1 MQGYKKIMIS
11 RDEVIP
17 TAQRMRGE
25 GRQLVMIHGYLDGE
39 GNNVI
44 SYDYGVGSCVESYN
58 VVGEVE
64 LPSIAS
70 LYAAAAE
77 WPERELHE
85 LMEITFTGL
94 DTSNRLFLPDSMTD
108 GQGHIIV
115 TPMGELR
122 EKNLK

>member
-1 MQGYKKIMIS
+1 MQEFKKMIIS

-25 GRQLVMIHGYLDGE
+25 GRQLVMIHGHLDGE
-39 GNNVI
+39 GKNVI
-44 SYDYGVGSCVESYN
+44 SYDYGIGNCVESYN
-58 VVGEVE
+58 VVGETE
-64 LPSIAS
+64 LPSIS
-70 LYAAAAE
+70 SIYSAAAE
-77 WPERELHE
+77 WPEREINE

-115 TPMGELR
+115 TPMEELR
-122 EKNLK
+122 EKNIK